1 MYNGTTADHHNRF
14 SFMNKDLIDICSQ
27 HDNAYYVPTYF
38 ITPGP
43 MAMAAR
49 QVSETSF
56 LASNSVNNNLYV
68 ACGDAPIVH
77 PNCVGHANFAYQI
90 YSLIK
95 STLI

>member
-1 MYNGTTADHHNRF
+1 
-14 SFMNKDLIDICSQ
+14 
-27 HDNAYYVPTYF
+27 
-38 ITPGP
+38 